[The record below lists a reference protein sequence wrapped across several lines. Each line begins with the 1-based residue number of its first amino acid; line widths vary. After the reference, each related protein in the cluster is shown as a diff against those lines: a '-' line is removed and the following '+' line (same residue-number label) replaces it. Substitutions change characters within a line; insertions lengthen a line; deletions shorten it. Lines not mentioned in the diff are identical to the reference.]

1 MTRPSKRMIAALL
14 TMIVIG
20 AWTAA
25 FAYLW
30 IGSPTTAQWA
40 AAVTAAAVISEIA
53 LWIAVAGLG
62 LTALDK
68 LRIWRQFRKP
78 SGED

>member
-1 MTRPSKRMIAALL
+1 MIRSNKKMIAALL
-14 TMIVIG
+14 VAMVIG

-30 IGSPTTAQWA
+30 IGNPSTAQWA
-40 AAVTAAAVISEIA
+40 AAVTAAAVVSEIA

-62 LTALDK
+62 LTALDR
-68 LRIWRQFRKP
+68 LRIWRQFRKR
-78 SGED
+78 SRED